1 MSIKLTNSSE
11 LFVDVLKNIEKKI
24 KKISTHNYKIKMDS
38 ESVINGYSLSKRKN
52 TKIINIKFN
61 GVVGGNNDYEEC
73 TSSISNVG

>member
-1 MSIKLTNSSE
+1 
-11 LFVDVLKNIEKKI
+11 
-24 KKISTHNYKIKMDS
+24 MDS